1 MSNEMPPP
9 PPPSSFNENSGS
21 SASNPNE
28 NNLSVLA
35 HAGTLINFIGLPGI
49 LVPLV
54 IMLTAGKTSSRVRAN
69 AVESLNF
76 QISMLIYGVISA
88 VLMLLLIGFLTILVV
103 AGFLLVAPI
112 IAAVKASSGE
122 NFKYPVTIRMVK

>member
-9 PPPSSFNENSGS
+9 PPPPSFNENPGS
-21 SASNPNE
+21 AASNPNE

-35 HAGTLINFIGLPGI
+35 HAGTLINFISLPGI

-76 QISMLIYGVISA
+76 QISMLIYAVISV
-88 VLMLLLIGFLTILVV
+88 VLMFVLIGFLTIIVV
-103 AGFLLVAPI
+103 AGFTLVTPI
-112 IAAVKASSGE
+112 VAAVKASSGE

>member
-9 PPPSSFNENSGS
+9 PPFKENSGQP
-21 SASNPNE
+21 ASTPNE
-28 NNLSVLA
+28 NNLSVLS

-54 IMLTAGKTSSRVRAN
+54 IMLTGGKTSSRVRAN

-76 QISMLIYGVISA
+76 QISMIIYAVISV
-88 VLMLLLIGFLTILVV
+88 VLMIVLIGFVTIIVV
-103 AGFLLVAPI
+103 GGFTLIAPI
-112 IAAVKASSGE
+112 IAAVKASNGE

>member
-9 PPPSSFNENSGS
+9 PPFMENSGQP
-21 SASNPNE
+21 ASTPNE
-28 NNLSVLA
+28 NNLSVLS

-54 IMLTAGKTSSRVRAN
+54 IMLTGGKTSSRVRAN

-76 QISMLIYGVISA
+76 QISMIIYAVISV
-88 VLMLLLIGFLTILVV
+88 VLMIVLIGFVTIIVV
-103 AGFLLVAPI
+103 GGFTLIAPI
-112 IAAVKASSGE
+112 IAAVKASNGE